1 MQNQNPLALQSGKAF
16 WKDSSGRW
24 AGERMLEAL
33 QEGRDLQASDLRVNG
48 VLRQD
53 EWIQSDEAL
62 VTEAVRRMTV
72 NNAIVAAGLTRQIPN
87 SMGTTV
93 WEYEKMS
100 DMLPATVSLDGMVR
114 TEDDRVDFTLAQ
126 LPIPITHKDFGINLR
141 TLQASRKR
149 GEGLDVTQ
157 IRIAGRLIGEA
168 QEQMTLTGSKTF
180 GGLTI
185 YGLLNHPDR
194 NTASFGTNGAWSAA
208 AKTGEN
214 ILVDL
219 QTMIAALEADRMM
232 GPYWLIIPR
241 NTNVKLDGDFKT
253 NSDKSIRTRLLELT
267 SVTRIMVA
275 DFLTADNI
283 LLIQATSDTIELLQG
298 EPLQTVQW
306 DLQGG
311 FRIEFKGFMIQVPLI
326 RSDASGRSGIV
337 HMS

>member
-1 MQNQNPLALQSGKAF
+1 MEKNAVALSGGRAF
-16 WKDSSGRW
+16 WGGSQGRW
-24 AGERMLEAL
+24 AGERMLEAVANG
-33 QEGRDLQASDLRVNG
+33 QEFSTSALRVNG
-48 VLRQD
+48 VLRKD
-53 EWIQSDEAL
+53 EWVQADEQL
-62 VTEAVRRMTV
+62 VTEAVRRMVV
-72 NNAIVAAGLTRQIPN
+72 NNAIVAAGLTRNIPN
-87 SMGTTV
+87 AMGTTV
-93 WEYEKMS
+93 WEYEKMT

-114 TEDDRVDFTLAQ
+114 TENDRVDFTLAQ
-126 LPIPITHKDFGINLR
+126 LPIPITHKDFNINLR
-141 TLQASRKR
+141 TLMASRKR

-168 QEQMTLTGSKTF
+168 QEQMTMTGSKTF

-214 ILVDL
+214 MLADVL
-219 QTMIAALEADRMM
+219 TGIAALEADRFY

-241 NTNVKLDGDFKT
+241 NFNVKLDADFKT

-267 SVTRIMVA
+267 SITRIITA
-275 DFLTADNI
+275 DFLTSDN
-283 LLIQATSDTIELLQG
+283 LLIVQATSDVIELLQG

-306 DLQGG
+306 DIEGG
-311 FRIEFKGFMIQVPLI
+311 FMINFKGFMIQVPLV
-326 RSDASGRSGIV
+326 RSDAAGRSGIL